1 MNEVKSAH
9 REIPEEKQRVGNW
22 ALKRKKEEKKKEEAF
37 ASWRW
42 DA

>member
-1 MNEVKSAH
+1 MNAVKSTH
-9 REIPEEKQRVGNW
+9 RGMPEEKQRIGNW
-22 ALKRKKEEKKKEEAF
+22 ALKRKEENKQEEAF